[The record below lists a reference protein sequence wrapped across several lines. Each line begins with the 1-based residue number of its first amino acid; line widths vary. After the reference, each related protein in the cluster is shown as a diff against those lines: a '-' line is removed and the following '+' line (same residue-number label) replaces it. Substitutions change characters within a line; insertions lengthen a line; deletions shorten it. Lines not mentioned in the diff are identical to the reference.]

1 MSSSRSGSR
10 RLLFFLVLLL
20 TAGTMG
26 CLEASLRE
34 AALPRR
40 YPTPLEG
47 PKQPPTEGA
56 IFSGGTAGGSFLY
69 FDRKA
74 RGVGDLVTVLVSEN
88 PRASGTASTALD
100 HSNSYNATLNSDI
113 GFNQLLAKQAGDL
126 FGLLGVDGAG
136 GDGTPGTE
144 VNVIEA
150 NGGSQYDGNGSTS
163 RAGQFEATVTCRV
176 VDVLPGGVFHVFGQ
190 RQIVVNHDLQW
201 ITVEGLVR
209 REDISIDNT
218 VPSSVLADAKLTFD
232 GLGTIDDKLRPPL
245 VARLI
250 HWLYPF

>member
-1 MSSSRSGSR
+1 MSRSRSWI
-10 RLLFFLVLLL
+10 LLALVATFGTGCIE
-20 TAGTMG
+20 TA
-26 CLEASLRE
+26 LRE
-34 AALPRR
+34 ATMPRR
-40 YPTPLEG
+40 YETPPQGPTP
-47 PKQPPTEGA
+47 PPTEGA
-56 IFSGGTAGGSFLY
+56 VWNGGTRGGSFLY

-74 RGVGDLVTVLVSEN
+74 RGVGDLVTVLVAEN
-88 PRASGTASTALD
+88 PSASGSASTALD

-113 GFNQLLAKQAGDL
+113 GFNQLLANGAGDV

-136 GDGTPGTE
+136 GDGTAGTE

-150 NGGSQYDGNGSTS
+150 NGGSQYDGNGTTS
-163 RAGQFEATVTCRV
+163 RAAQITATVTCRV
-176 VDVLPGGVFHVFGQ
+176 VEVLPGGVFHIMGQ

-209 REDISIDNT
+209 REDIRIDNT
-218 VPSSVLADAKLTFD
+218 VASAALADAKLTFD

-245 VARLI
+245 VARLL

>member
-1 MSSSRSGSR
+1 MSRSS
-10 RLLFFLVLLL
+10 LWTFALLL
-20 TAGTMG
+20 LPLTTLG
-26 CLEASLRE
+26 CIETSMRE
-34 AALPRR
+34 SMMPRR
-40 YPTPLEG
+40 YETPPPG
-47 PKQPPTEGA
+47 DAPAPTEGA
-56 IFSGGTAGGSFLY
+56 VWNGGTRGGSFLY

-74 RGVGDLVTVLVSEN
+74 RGIGDLVTVFVSEN
-88 PRASGTASTALD
+88 PSASGSASTGLD
-100 HSNSYNATLNSDI
+100 HSSQYNATLNSDI
-113 GFNQLLAKQAGDL
+113 GFNQLLAKQANDL
-126 FGLLGVDGAG
+126 FGLFGVDGAG

-150 NGGSQYDGNGSTS
+150 NGGSQYDGNGTTS
-163 RAGQFEATVTCRV
+163 RSGEFTAIVTCRV
-176 VDVLPGGVFHVFGQ
+176 VDVLPGGLFHVMGQ

-245 VARLI
+245 VARLF